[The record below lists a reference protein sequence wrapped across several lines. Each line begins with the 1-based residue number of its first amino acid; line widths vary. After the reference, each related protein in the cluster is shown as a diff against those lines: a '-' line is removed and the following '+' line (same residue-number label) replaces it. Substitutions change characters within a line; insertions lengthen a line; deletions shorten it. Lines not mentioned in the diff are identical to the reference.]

1 MGTIESLAEN
11 RKHARISLF
20 ISFSLRLDSEQYTG
34 LTGNV
39 SLGGVYLQTIS
50 PSLQQSQLAKSAEIT
65 LNLDSITVTTDCR
78 IVYIGGGAIPHPQGV
93 GVAFENISGETIT
106 TLREF
111 ILTKL

>member
-1 MGTIESLAEN
+1 MNTIESQTEK

-20 ISFSLRLDSEQYTG
+20 IPFSLMLDGEQHAG
-34 LTGNV
+34 LTGNI
-39 SLGGVYLQTIS
+39 SLGGVYLHTIS
-50 PSLQQSQLAKSAEIT
+50 PPLQQSQLAKIAEIT

-93 GVAFENISGETIT
+93 GVAFENIGDETIS

-111 ILTKL
+111 ILAKL